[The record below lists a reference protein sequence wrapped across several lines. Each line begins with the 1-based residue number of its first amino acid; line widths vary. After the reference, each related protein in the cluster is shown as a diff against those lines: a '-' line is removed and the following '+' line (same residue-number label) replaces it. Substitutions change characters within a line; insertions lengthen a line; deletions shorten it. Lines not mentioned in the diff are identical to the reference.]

1 MIVFSRTDDRLG
13 EFALRPVDPVADA
26 GLLHAWVT
34 HPRSVFWLMGDASPS
49 DVVAE
54 FEAIAARPGHDAY
67 LGLHEGRPAFLVE
80 RYDPRHELGEVYD
93 ARPGDVGMHFLV
105 APIAPA
111 DTPIHG
117 FTRAVIVTV
126 MDLLFAAPGTQRV
139 IVEPDVRNTA
149 VQALNTAVGF
159 EVVGTVE
166 LPDKQALLSV
176 CTRERYEATRGRRS
190 YEATR
195 SREPFE
201 TARSGESRTTR
212 NREPHEAT
220 RGPEPYEMTRDP
232 GVVAHLSPERWAQ
245 ANRLLVR
252 KALAEFAHERL
263 LAPER
268 LPDGRYAVRGDD
280 GTVEYRFA
288 ARVRALDHWDIDAD
302 SITRWRSGAELPLDA
317 LDLILELRHTL
328 GLTEE
333 VLPVYLEE
341 ISSTLASS
349 AYKLALP
356 PVRAAD
362 LARADF
368 QAVETGMTEGHP
380 CFVANNGRLG
390 FDAEEY
396 HRYAPEAARP
406 VRLLWLAAR
415 RDRSTFTSGAG
426 LDHDALMRAELGAA
440 ALDRF
445 SATMAGLG
453 LDLADFHLIP
463 VHPWQWRN
471 RLSVTF
477 AGEVARRRLVLLGP
491 GDDEYLAQQSIR
503 TFFNVG
509 APSKHYVKTA
519 LSVLNMGFLR
529 GLSAEY
535 MAATPAINDWV
546 ADLVA
551 GDEVLKRTG
560 LTVLRERAAVG
571 YHHEQYA
578 AASAKGSPYLKMLA
592 ALWRESPVPLLGPG
606 ERLATMAS
614 LLHVDRFGDSFAGA
628 LINGSGLDPVAWLR
642 RYLDAYLTPIL
653 HCFYAYDLVFMPHGE
668 NVILVLD
675 ERGVPQRAVFK
686 DIAEEIGVM
695 SADRP
700 LPPGV
705 ERVRAD
711 VPEDMKVLSIFTD
724 VFDCF
729 FRFLGAVLDA
739 DGTLDEDTFWSTV
752 AACVMDYQ
760 DSVPHLADR
769 FATYDLFAERFAL
782 SCLNRLQLR
791 NNRQMIDLTDPAG
804 ALQLVGTLENPIA
817 RFAR

>member
-1 MIVFSRTDDRLG
+1 MTVFSRIDDRLG
-13 EFALRPVDPVADA
+13 EFALRSVDPIGDA
-26 GLLHAWVT
+26 ALLHRWVT
-34 HPRSVFWLMGDASPS
+34 HPKSVFWMMGDASPS

-54 FEAIAARPGHDAY
+54 FESIAARPGHDAF

-80 RYDPRHELGEVYD
+80 RYDPGRELGAVYD

-105 APIAPA
+105 APA

-117 FTRAVIVTV
+117 FTRAVLVTV
-126 MDLLFAAPGTQRV
+126 MELLFADPRTRRV

-149 VQALNTAVGF
+149 VHALNATVGF
-159 EVVGTVE
+159 DVVGTVP
-166 LPDKQALLSV
+166 LPGKQALLSV
-176 CTRERYEATRGRRS
+176 CTRERYA
-190 YEATR
+190 A
-195 SREPFE
+195 
-201 TARSGESRTTR
+201 
-212 NREPHEAT
+212 
-220 RGPEPYEMTRDP
+220 TRDP
-232 GVVAHLSPERWAQ
+232 GERPGAPDAVAHLTPGRWAH

-263 LAPER
+263 LTPER

-280 GTVEYRFA
+280 GGVEYRFA
-288 ARVRALDHWDIDAD
+288 ARVMALDHWRIDAG
-302 SITRWRSGAELPLDA
+302 SITRRRPGAELPLDA
-317 LDLILELRHTL
+317 VDLILELRHTL
-328 GLTEE
+328 GLSDD

-341 ISSTLASS
+341 ITSTLASS
-349 AYKLALP
+349 AFKLARP
-356 PVRAAD
+356 PVPAAD

-406 VRLLWLAAR
+406 VRLLWLAAH
-415 RDRSTFTSGAG
+415 RDHCAFTGGAG
-426 LDHDALMRAELGAA
+426 LDHDALMRAELGERV
-440 ALDRF
+440 LDRF
-445 SATMAGLG
+445 AATMTGLG

-463 VHPWQWRN
+463 VHPWQWWN

-477 AGEVARRRLVLLGP
+477 AGEVARRRLVFLGP
-491 GDDEYLAQQSIR
+491 GDDDHLPQQSIR
-503 TFFNVG
+503 TFFNVT
-509 APSKHYVKTA
+509 APTKHYVKTA

-560 LTVLRERAAVG
+560 LAVLRERAAVG

-578 AASAKGSPYLKMLA
+578 AASDKGSAYRKMLA

-614 LLHVDRFGDSFAGA
+614 LLHVDRAGDSLASA
-628 LINGSGLDPVAWLR
+628 LIGASGLEPAAWLR

-653 HCFYAYDLVFMPHGE
+653 HCFYAHDLVFMPHGE

-675 ERGVPQRAVFK
+675 ERGVPRRAVFK

-700 LPPGV
+700 LPPAI
-705 ERVRAD
+705 ERIRAD
-711 VPEDMKVLSIFTD
+711 VPEDVKILSIFTD

-729 FRFLGAVLDA
+729 FRFLSATLDA
-739 DGTLDEDTFWSTV
+739 DGTLDEEGFWSTV
-752 AACVMDYQ
+752 AACVADYQ

-769 FATYDLFAERFAL
+769 FARHDLFAERFAL

-791 NNRQMIDLTDPAG
+791 NNRQMVDLADPAG
-804 ALQLVGTLENPIA
+804 ALQLVGTLDNPIA
-817 RFAR
+817 RFARRRRAVGKA